1 MNIKSFIKE
10 KILAPRLQKKQVLV
24 VYDPDYRYRDLCMEL
39 SGDRSMVVDASE
51 SSILSRAQAIES
63 LSALGRNEIDQLLI
77 YVPKEK
83 PIEEEEKQ
91 KDPFSFY
98 MTCGAVFPDGDGDTY
113 LSICLKAKP
122 DYQTQIRSVF
132 KENISPSFSVID
144 AIGGGLSW
152 PNLRALLEVES
163 TRDILFALLTP
174 NDKQLEALKNGEG
187 WVSEVKDLLHGSV
200 GMVLNA
206 KGKTWSTITDE
217 LWRYILFSEFVFDL
231 PESLPPS
238 LIDVPHANDTAKPLI
253 QDMCESLR
261 SDRRTRDIYI
271 QKAET
276 VEQVLNLADN
286 CKEIENLGIRDTFP
300 FEERTFLNQI
310 VKFLVAG
317 NIDAARDI
325 LSRHSESVWIGKGE
339 SQVQWDFLRSSL
351 NLLEKCQDNERALG
365 GNTKS
370 MEDLIDFYV
379 RQFREVDHSHREFEQ
394 AANDVI
400 WQDDQGL
407 MTPVLDYV
415 RNQYGKLLEKIQF
428 SFTKHLQK
436 TGWPLIG
443 QLSNTDVF
451 DKIIAPKL
459 EFSGNKVAF
468 IMVDALRY
476 ELGVELG
483 KQLSED
489 AQVEIS
495 HAMVQLPSIT
505 VVGMASLLP
514 GASTDFQLV
523 KKESGFVPSIQG
535 KDVGNVVQRMEH
547 IRKKYGNR
555 FQEDRLNKF
564 LKKEVEISADTDL
577 LVLRSVEIDTSFE
590 SNPDTAPNEL
600 VNALKR
606 IRRAVHTLSKIGF
619 NEVIIATDHGF
630 FMNTHAGPG
639 DTCSKLPGDWINIH
653 ERSLLGSGVSDDKH
667 FCIQAEKAGIKGDF
681 QFFAGPLSLASYKSG
696 ILYYHG
702 GCSLQECI
710 VPVIQ
715 LNFNTQLAPEG
726 DDVSIKLNYKNGA
739 KHITTRL
746 PVIEISASS
755 QSLFSVD
762 KDYEVLLEA
771 HNKKGQIVGEAK
783 RGGVVGAST
792 GTLSLLAGERVQV
805 TIKMSLDFEGKFTIK
820 AFNPTTMTVYDQ
832 LDLVTDY
839 TV

>member
-667 FCIQAEKAGIKGDF
+667 FCIQAGKAGIKGDF

-696 ILYYHG
+696 MLYYHG

>member
-339 SQVQWDFLRSSL
+339 SQVQWDFLHSSL

-696 ILYYHG
+696 MLYYHG

>member
-1 MNIKSFIKE
+1 MDIKSFIKE

-24 VYDPDYRYRDLCMEL
+24 VYDPDFRYRDLCMEL
-39 SGDRSMVVDASE
+39 SGDKSVVVDASE
-51 SSILSRAQAIES
+51 SSIISRAQAIES
-63 LSALGRNEIDQLLI
+63 LTALGQNEIDQLLI
-77 YVPKEK
+77 YIPKEK
-83 PIEEEEKQ
+83 PIEEEDKQ

-98 MTCGAVFPDGDGDTY
+98 MTCGTVFPDGDGDTY

-122 DYQTQIRSVF
+122 DHQTQVRSVF
-132 KENISPSFSVID
+132 KEDKSPSFSVLD

-152 PNLRALLEVES
+152 PNLRALLKVES

-174 NDKQLEALKNGEG
+174 NEKQINALKSGES
-187 WVSEVKDLLHGSV
+187 WVSEVKDLLNGSL
-200 GMVLNA
+200 GLVLKT
-206 KGKTWSTITDE
+206 KGKTWLTIADE
-217 LWRYILFSEFVFDL
+217 LWRYVLFSEFVFDL
-231 PESLPPS
+231 PESLPLS
-238 LIDVPHANDTAKPLI
+238 LIDVPHANENAKPLI
-253 QDMCESLR
+253 EDICESLR

-271 QKAET
+271 QRAES
-276 VEQVLNLADN
+276 VEQILNLTEN
-286 CKEIENLGIRDTFP
+286 CHGIENLGIRDTFP
-300 FEERTFLNQI
+300 FEERTFLHQT
-310 VKFLVAG
+310 VKSLVTG
-317 NIDAARDI
+317 DIDAARDI

-339 SQVQWDFLRSSL
+339 SQIQWDFLHSSL
-351 NLLEKCQDNERALG
+351 NLIEKCQDNERDLG
-365 GNTKS
+365 NNAKS
-370 MEDLIDFYV
+370 MGNLIDFYV
-379 RQFREVDHSHREFEQ
+379 RQMREVDHSHREFEQ

-400 WQDDQGL
+400 WQDDQSL
-407 MTPVLDYV
+407 MVPVLDYV
-415 RNQYGKLLEKIQF
+415 RKQYGKLLEKVQF
-428 SFTKHLQK
+428 FFTNHFKE

-443 QLSNTDVF
+443 RLSNTDVF
-451 DKIIAPKL
+451 DKIISPKL
-459 EFSGNKVAF
+459 EVSGNKVAF

-476 ELGVELG
+476 ELGIELE

-523 KKESGFVPSIQG
+523 KKDSGFVPSIQG
-535 KDVGNVVQRMEH
+535 QDVGNVNQRMEL

-555 FQEDRLNKF
+555 FQEGRLDKL
-564 LKKEVEISADTDL
+564 LKKELEISPDTDL

-606 IRRAVHTLSKIGF
+606 IRRAVHTLSKMGF
-619 NEVIIATDHGF
+619 SEAIIATDHGF

-639 DTCSKLPGDWINIH
+639 DTCSKLPGDWVNIH
-653 ERSLLGSGVSDDKH
+653 ERSLIGNGVPDDKH
-667 FCIQAEKAGIKGDF
+667 FCIQTEKAGIKGDF

-696 ILYYHG
+696 MLYYHG

-715 LNFNTQLAPEG
+715 LNFKKQLAPDG
-726 DDVSIKLNYKNGA
+726 NDVSIELNYKNGA

-746 PVIEISASS
+746 PVIEVSANS

-771 HNKKGQIVGEAK
+771 HNKKGEIVGEAK

-805 TIKMSLDFEGKFTIK
+805 TMKMSLGFEGKFTIK

-832 LDLVTDY
+832 LELVTDY

>member
-1 MNIKSFIKE
+1 MDIKLFIEE
-10 KILAPRLQKKQVLV
+10 KILLPRLQKKQVLV
-24 VYDPDYRYRDLCMEL
+24 VYDPDYRYRDLCQEL
-39 SGDRSMVVDASE
+39 SSDRSVVVDASE
-51 SSILSRAQAIES
+51 SSIISRAQAIES
-63 LSALGRNEIDQLLI
+63 LKALGRNEIDQLLI
-77 YVPKEK
+77 YIPKEK
-83 PIEEEEKQ
+83 PIEEEDKQ

-98 MTCGAVFPDGDGDTY
+98 MTCGSVFPDGDGDTY

-122 DYQTQIRSVF
+122 DHQTQVRSVF
-132 KENISPSFSVID
+132 KENKSPSFSVID

-152 PNLRALLEVES
+152 PNLRALLKVES
-163 TRDILFALLTP
+163 TRDILFSLLTP
-174 NDKQLEALKNGEG
+174 NDKQEYALKNKEG
-187 WVSEVKDLLHGSV
+187 WVSEVKDLLNGSL
-200 GMVLNA
+200 GLVLKT
-206 KGKTWSTITDE
+206 KGKTWSTIADE
-217 LWRYILFSEFVFDL
+217 LWRFVLFSEFVFDL

-238 LIDVPHANDTAKPLI
+238 LIDVPHANDSAKPLI
-253 QDMCESLR
+253 EDMCERLR
-261 SDRRTRDIYI
+261 SDRRTRDVYI
-271 QKAET
+271 QRAEI
-276 VEQVLNLADN
+276 VEQILNLAEY
-286 CKEIENLGIRDTFP
+286 CHEIENLGVRDTFP
-300 FEERTFLNQI
+300 FEERTFLHQT
-310 VKFLVAG
+310 VKSLITG

-339 SQVQWDFLRSSL
+339 SQVQWDFMHSSL
-351 NLLEKCQDNERALG
+351 NLIEKCQDNERALG
-365 GNTKS
+365 ENSKS

-379 RQFREVDHSHREFEQ
+379 RQMREVDHSHREFEQ

-400 WQDDQGL
+400 WQDDQSL
-407 MTPVLDYV
+407 MVPVLDYV
-415 RNQYGKLLEKIQF
+415 RKQYGKLLEKVQF
-428 SFTKHLQK
+428 IFTKHLK
-436 TGWPLIG
+436 ETGWPLIG
-443 QLSNTDVF
+443 RLSNTDVF

-459 EFSGNKVAF
+459 EASGNKVAF

-476 ELGVELG
+476 ELGVELE
-483 KQLSED
+483 KQLSENG
-489 AQVEIS
+489 QVEIS

-505 VVGMASLLP
+505 TVGMASLLP

-523 KKESGFVPSIQG
+523 KKDSGFVPSIQG
-535 KDVGNVVQRMEH
+535 QELGNVSQRMEL

-555 FQEDRLNKF
+555 FQEGRLDKF
-564 LKKEVEISADTDL
+564 LKKEIEISPDADL

-606 IRRAVHTLSKIGF
+606 IRRAVHTLSKLGF
-619 NEVIIATDHGF
+619 SEAIIATDHGF

-653 ERSLLGSGVSDDKH
+653 ERSLLGNGVPDPKH
-667 FCIQAEKAGIKGDF
+667 FCVQADKAGIKGDF
-681 QFFAGPLSLASYKSG
+681 PFFAGPLSLASYKSG
-696 ILYYHG
+696 MLYYHG

-715 LNFNTQLAPEG
+715 LNFKKQLAPVG
-726 DDVSIKLNYKNGA
+726 NDVSIELNYKNGA
-739 KHITTRL
+739 KYITTRL
-746 PVIEISASS
+746 PVIEVSANS

-771 HNKKGQIVGEAK
+771 HSKKGEIVGEAK

-805 TIKMSLDFEGKFTIK
+805 TMKMNLGFEGKFTIK

-832 LDLVTDY
+832 LELVTDY

>member
-696 ILYYHG
+696 MLYYHG